1 MDSGPDPPLVFLRRA
16 ARWVLLDFRVRRAAF
31 GTPRSHPVIPAALEA
46 DLHLLSA
53 LSGLDEDIESLL
65 RATVGDLKASVQS
78 AVGLS
83 LTVHVTGQDVT
94 LTILDDHTARSVGA
108 SILVPLDAPA
118 AQSLGTC
125 VVFYAVTPGAFV
137 DLSAD
142 LGWATGLPAGM
153 IVLDQHLLLPVE
165 GTAVTG
171 LREFSIINQ
180 AVGILIERGNTPE
193 SARLEL
199 DR

>member
-1 MDSGPDPPLVFLRRA
+1 
-16 ARWVLLDFRVRRAAF
+16 
-31 GTPRSHPVIPAALEA
+31 VIPDALEA

-142 LGWATGLPAGM
+142 LGWATGQPAGM

-171 LREFSIINQ
+171 LRELSTINQ
-180 AVGILIERGNTPE
+180 AVGMLIDHGNTPE
-193 SARLEL
+193 SARMEL
-199 DR
+199 DRRAECRGSTVHAAASEMIGAVRSRRPVA